1 MTRNLGGAR
10 VISFRG
16 AVLLCLTVLV
26 VFGLRKST
34 VVVVL
39 RFDEQ
44 LLSVLPYHTVQ
55 GNQSR
60 IEVPGQRNTPSGASE
75 EHNDG
80 SDAPPSLQGSERTL
94 RSRYAYAFLV
104 SGCDPASPV
113 YRNMLAG
120 VYVAVYLLRK
130 YGSTQD
136 AIVYFMMAD
145 SSEHRTLPVE
155 ELNVLYAL
163 NATPRQ
169 IPTSSNQTFH
179 RVMLQKFRIFGLSQ
193 YRRVMFFDADA
204 IPLLNP
210 DYLFEISDARVHDPP
225 TLKENLVFTDYGAP
239 ANGGT
244 FMLKPGDEDMS
255 LVNDLIKEA
264 QTVRNQGVEGNEPW
278 RRVVPDPWDAFDK
291 RGASYDFHG
300 VSGDQGLLWW
310 WVRHY
315 KRTFSYV
322 LKDGSIQNYVPD
334 GKEGVRVERRIAR
347 PFLPDREVWPT
358 EVSVWGTNQS
368 LSAGSMPHD
377 GQLGAYA
384 NFFHY
389 WRDGK
394 PWIRDGCSSVWNKLK
409 APPNAAGIA
418 HTERAKRFW
427 CQTYYELSIKH
438 NASIKVTSI
447 RGAAK
452 ELWYHP
458 SVSPEMWATP
468 GPITNLLDPD
478 IDPKT
483 LLAGT
488 QSPSL

>member
-1 MTRNLGGAR
+1 MTRSQACASAR
-10 VISFRG
+10 LYRG
-16 AVLLCLTVLV
+16 ALLLSLVLLVAYGV
-26 VFGLRKST
+26 RKST

-39 RFDEQ
+39 HVDEQ
-44 LLSVLPYHTVQ
+44 FSLFPYVTI
-55 GNQSR
+55 GNHSR
-60 IEVPGQRNTPSGASE
+60 KEVPVQKGTLGGASE
-75 EHNDG
+75 EQEGVDWH
-80 SDAPPSLQGSERTL
+80 PSLQASDKPL
-94 RSRYAYAFLV
+94 HSRYAYAFLV
-104 SGCDPASPV
+104 SGCDPDAPV
-113 YRNMLAG
+113 YRHMLAG

-145 SSEHRTLPVE
+145 SSKYRTLPVE

-179 RVMLQKFRIFGLSQ
+179 RVMLQKFRILGLSQ
-193 YRRVMFFDADA
+193 YRRVIFFDADA

-210 DYLFEISDARVHDPP
+210 DYLFEISEDTSVHDKP

-244 FMLKPGDEDMS
+244 FMLKPGEDDMRFVS
-255 LVNDLIKEA
+255 DLIKEA

-278 RRVVPDPWDAFDK
+278 RRVAPDPWNAFDK
-291 RGASYDFHG
+291 SGSAYDFHG

-310 WVRHY
+310 WVRHH

-322 LKDGSIQNYVPD
+322 LKDGSVRNYVPD
-334 GKEGVRVERRIAR
+334 GDEGVRVENRIAR
-347 PFLPDREVWPT
+347 PFLPEREVWPT
-358 EVSVWGTNQS
+358 DVTVWGSSTNQS
-368 LSAGSMPHD
+368 LPAGSMPHD

-389 WRDGK
+389 WRHGK
-394 PWIRDGCSSVWNKLK
+394 PWVNDGCSEVWNKIK

-418 HTERAKRFW
+418 NTERAKRFW

-438 NASIKVTSI
+438 NASIPISSI
-447 RGAAK
+447 RGPAR
-452 ELWYHP
+452 YHP

-478 IDPKT
+478 CDPR
-483 LLAGT
+483 
-488 QSPSL
+488 SLITEYP